1 MIRFLLIII
10 ACLPFAKLHSQRVLD
25 RYVEEAINNNLGVK
39 EKKLLE
45 QKVLYSLNRAEKE
58 SGPEVKLL
66 TSYTLAAGGRTIEVP
81 LGTLLND
88 VYSTLNNLT
97 GTNDFPQVENQSVP
111 LLPNNFY
118 DIRFR
123 ISQPLLQPEIKYNK
137 LIQQEEVNLSGLQT
151 SQTIR
156 DLVRDVKT
164 AYLQWMRAHDA
175 IDIIDQGA
183 VLLKENKR
191 ITESLIKNGSGLP
204 SALIRIEAEITNVDA
219 QRQKVVNDMANAAA
233 FFNFLLARPGDS
245 EIEVDSLIAI
255 PQLPD
260 SLDVATREEL
270 QQIKTTNQI
279 QSLALTLEEKHFAP
293 RLGIQV
299 DLGSQD
305 FIQDWGPYVLG
316 GLQLEIPIW
325 DNKKSSLKRQEW
337 EASIAAVDTKY
348 QLTKEAFQTQLTS
361 EIRSLQSDLAIYNSY
376 TASLNSNQRYYT
388 ETARR
393 YKEGLASYIELLD
406 ARTEVTNTKLL
417 QNLAKYQS
425 WIRQVNIERISASA
439 NIQ

>member
-1 MIRFLLIII
+1 MIRFLLIIFI
-10 ACLPFAKLHSQRVLD
+10 SFPFTILKSQHVLD
-25 RYVEEAINNNLGVK
+25 RYVEEAIRNNLKVK
-39 EKKLLE
+39 QQKLLE
-45 QKVLYSLNRAEKE
+45 QKEEYGLKRAGKE
-58 SGPEVKLL
+58 YGPEVQFL
-66 TSYTLAAGGRTIEVP
+66 TSYTLAAGGRTIELPV
-81 LGTLLND
+81 GTLLND
-88 VYSTLNNLT
+88 VYSTLNDLT
-97 GTNDFPQVENQSVP
+97 GMQKFPQIENQTVD

-118 DIRFR
+118 DLRFR
-123 ISQPLLQPEIKYNK
+123 ITQPILQPEIKYNK
-137 LIQQEEVNLSGLQT
+137 LIQKEEVNLASLMT
-151 SQTIR
+151 SETTR

-204 SALIRIEAEITNVDA
+204 SALIRIEAEITNVEA

-233 FFNFLLARPGDS
+233 YFNYLLERPGDS
-245 EIEVDSLIAI
+245 EIEVDSFKSV

-260 SLDVATREEL
+260 TLDVASREEL
-270 QQIKTTNQI
+270 QQIKTSNQI

-293 RLGIQV
+293 RLGVQV
-299 DLGSQD
+299 DVGSQD

-316 GLQLEIPIW
+316 GVQLQIPIW

-337 EASIAAVDTKY
+337 EASISATETQY
-348 QLTKEAFQTQLTS
+348 QLTKEGFETQLTS
-361 EIRSLQSDLAIYNSY
+361 EIRSLESDLAIYNSY
-376 TASLNSNQRYYT
+376 TASLNSNQRYYN
-388 ETARR
+388 ETSRR

-406 ARTEVTNTKLL
+406 ARTEITNTQLL

-425 WIRQVNIERISASA
+425 WIRQVNIERMSATA